1 MKVIGKLKA
10 NFKIIYGP
18 NETFSDPI
26 DFIKKNRNLVKNVIK
41 RVSGIIIKI
50 LLRKAIKRITKLIA
64 ESRYKKEI
72 DKNKANVSQ
81 LLSLVGV
88 PQDVLR
94 QINGLL

>member
-1 MKVIGKLKA
+1 M
-10 NFKIIYGP
+10 
-18 NETFSDPI
+18 
-26 DFIKKNRNLVKNVIK
+26 
-41 RVSGIIIKI
+41 SGIIIKI
-50 LLRKAIKRITKLIA
+50 LLKKAIKKITKLIA